1 MKTLVILVFK
11 ISTSENDCK
20 KSTGNLSPKTL
31 FLSMN
36 NRNRGKNTG
45 DDTLFGSEKQIS
57 KLKLAVQD
65 MQYLLTRGY
74 AEKAASDLVGN
85 RYRLKTRQI
94 QALRGA
100 SASDGQIHHRKL
112 KQREVSDLKDKTV
125 YLDGFNVLILLES
138 LLSEAYIFEGADGCF
153 RDLSGV
159 HGTYKRV
166 NQTLKAIELVA
177 SFFQKS
183 KAQKL
188 LWIFDQPVSNSGR
201 IKQIVLDFA
210 LENQL
215 NWEAELQYNP
225 DKFLAEGSATVI
237 SSDAWIL
244 DHCKEWFNLI
254 GYLTNEHALSVNLV
268 SLK

>member
-1 MKTLVILVFK
+1 
-11 ISTSENDCK
+11 
-20 KSTGNLSPKTL
+20 
-31 FLSMN
+31 MN

-45 DDTLFGSEKQIS
+45 DDTLFASEKQIN
-57 KLKLAVQD
+57 KLRSAVQD
-65 MQYLLTRGY
+65 MKYLLTREY
-74 AEKAASDLVGN
+74 PEKATSELVGN

-100 SASDGQIHHRKL
+100 SASERQLHNRKRKEL
-112 KQREVSDLKDKTV
+112 EVSDLAGKTV

-138 LLSEAYIFEGADGCF
+138 LLSEAYIFEGADGSF

-166 NQTLKAIELVA
+166 NQTLRAVEAVA
-177 SFFQKS
+177 AFYHKNHI
-183 KAQKL
+183 QKL
-188 LWIFDQPVSNSGR
+188 VWIFDQPVSNSGR
-201 IKQIVLDFA
+201 IKQIIIEFA
-210 LENQL
+210 IEHHL

-225 DKFLAEGSATVI
+225 DKFLAESSEIII

-254 GYLTNEHALSVNLV
+254 GYMIKEENLSANLI
-268 SLK
+268 SLQ

>member
-1 MKTLVILVFK
+1 
-11 ISTSENDCK
+11 
-20 KSTGNLSPKTL
+20 
-31 FLSMN
+31 MN

-57 KLKLAVQD
+57 KLKLAVED
-65 MQYLLTRGY
+65 MHYLLSREY
-74 AEKAASDLVGN
+74 PEKAASDLVGN

-100 SASDGQIHHRKL
+100 SASAVQLQNRQMKRLEATGL
-112 KQREVSDLKDKTV
+112 KGKTI

-138 LLSEAYIFEGADGCF
+138 LLSEAYIFEGLDGCI

-166 NQTLKAIELVA
+166 NQTLRAVELVA
-177 SFFQKS
+177 SFYQKN
-183 KAQKL
+183 QIHQL
-188 LWIFDQPVSNSGR
+188 VWIFDKPVSNSGR
-201 IKQIVLDFA
+201 IKQIILEFA
-210 LENQL
+210 EQHQL
-215 NWEAELQYNP
+215 SWQADLQYNP
-225 DKFLAEGSATVI
+225 DKFLAESSALIV

-254 GYLTNEHALSVNLV
+254 GYLITEENLTMN
-268 SLK
+268 LIKTK

>member
-1 MKTLVILVFK
+1 
-11 ISTSENDCK
+11 
-20 KSTGNLSPKTL
+20 
-31 FLSMN
+31 MN

-45 DDTLFGSEKQIS
+45 DDNLFGSEKQIS

-65 MQYLLTRGY
+65 MQYLLTKGY
-74 AEKAASDLVGN
+74 AEKASSELVGN

-100 SASDGQIHHRKL
+100 SASDIQIHDRKL
-112 KQREVSDLKDKTV
+112 KQLSTSDLKDKTI

-138 LLSEAYIFEGADGCF
+138 LLSEAYIFEGVDGCF

-177 SFFQKS
+177 EFFQKNLV
-183 KAQKL
+183 QKL
-188 LWIFDQPVSNSGR
+188 VWVFDQPVSNSGR
-201 IKQIVLDFA
+201 IKQIILDFA
-210 LENQL
+210 LENKL

-225 DKFLAEGSATVI
+225 DKFLAESSEIII

-254 GYLTNEHALSVNLV
+254 EYLIQEEKLFVNLI
-268 SLK
+268 KTQ

>member
-1 MKTLVILVFK
+1 
-11 ISTSENDCK
+11 
-20 KSTGNLSPKTL
+20 
-31 FLSMN
+31 MN

-45 DDTLFGSEKQIS
+45 DDTLFASEKQIN
-57 KLKLAVQD
+57 KLRSAVQD
-65 MQYLLTRGY
+65 MQYLLTREY
-74 AEKAASDLVGN
+74 PEKAASELVGN

-100 SASDGQIHHRKL
+100 SASEGQLHNRKRKEL
-112 KQREVSDLKDKTV
+112 EVSDLAGKTV

-166 NQTLKAIELVA
+166 NQTLRAVEAVSAFYHQNHI
-177 SFFQKS
+177 
-183 KAQKL
+183 QKL
-188 LWIFDQPVSNSGR
+188 VWIFDQPVSNSGR
-201 IKQIVLDFA
+201 IKQIILEFA
-210 LENQL
+210 TEHHL

-225 DKFLAEGSATVI
+225 DKFLAESSEIIV

-254 GYLTNEHALSVNLV
+254 GYLIKKENLSVNLIKM
-268 SLK
+268 S

>member
-1 MKTLVILVFK
+1 
-11 ISTSENDCK
+11 
-20 KSTGNLSPKTL
+20 
-31 FLSMN
+31 MN

-65 MQYLLTRGY
+65 MQYLLTKGY

-94 QALRGA
+94 QVLRGA
-100 SASDGQIHHRKL
+100 SASEGQIHDRKQ
-112 KQREVSDLKDKTV
+112 KQLEISNLKDKTI

-138 LLSEAYIFEGADGCF
+138 LLSQAYIFEGVDGCF

-166 NQTLKAIELVA
+166 NQTLRAIELVGT
-177 SFFQKS
+177 FFQKS
-183 KAQKL
+183 QAQKL
-188 LWIFDQPVSNSGR
+188 VWVFDQPISNSGR
-201 IKQIVLDFA
+201 MKQMVLDFA
-210 LENQL
+210 IENQL
-215 NWEAELQYNP
+215 NWEAELEYSP
-225 DKFLAEGSATVI
+225 DKFLAEIPATII

-244 DHCKEWFNLI
+244 DHCKEWFNIINHLI
-254 GYLTNEHALSVNLV
+254 KEEHLSVNLIRCYDE
-268 SLK
+268 SI